1 MSSSNLLIR
10 LIRRSGSTKD
20 DDRIKISR
28 INSTTFQLTYTYGF
42 VAVAGAGPKP
52 CSIECNAD
60 TIFRWLRTTIQLL
73 EHDDDPFESLQLESQ
88 LLPSILVL
96 ITRLDRAYDAIMDA
110 VEFQL
115 NNWPEDPMPPL
126 VPHNIWSN
134 AGVSKKVSDNWNKA
148 AFEEEEDEYTN
159 IIRACNDT
167 RAEEFEKEVEEH
179 TNYLI
184 RQGQE
189 QVNPPLEQSQP
200 LATETPA

>member
-10 LIRRSGSTKD
+10 LIRTTGSIKE

-28 INSTTFQLTYTYGF
+28 VDSTTFQLTYNYGF
-42 VAVAGAGPKP
+42 AAGAGAKP

-88 LLPSILVL
+88 LLPSVLVL
-96 ITRLDRAYDAIMDA
+96 IKRLDRAYDAIMDA

-126 VPHNIWSN
+126 VPRNIWAN
-134 AGVSKKVSDNWNKA
+134 AGVSKKVSNNWNQA
-148 AFEEEEDEYTN
+148 AFEQDDEYTN
-159 IIRACNDT
+159 LMRACNDT
-167 RAEEFEKEVEEH
+167 RAEEFEREVEEH

-184 RQGQE
+184 SQSQ
-189 QVNPPLEQSQP
+189 EQSQP

>member
-10 LIRRSGSTKD
+10 LIRTTGSSKE

-28 INSTTFQLTYTYGF
+28 VDSTTFRLTYNYGF
-42 VAVAGAGPKP
+42 AIGVGAKP

-88 LLPSILVL
+88 LLPSVLVL
-96 ITRLDRAYDAIMDA
+96 IKRLDRAYDAIMDA

-126 VPHNIWSN
+126 VPVKNIWSN
-134 AGVSKKVSDNWNKA
+134 AGVSKKVSNNWNKA
-148 AFEEEEDEYTN
+148 AFEEDEDEYTN
-159 IIRACNDT
+159 LMRACNDT

-184 RQGQE
+184 SQA
-189 QVNPPLEQSQP
+189 NPPLGQSQP